1 MEEYPIKVINGIEF
15 RVKDRGIIKL
25 PGAKKSYHIRN
36 IEKIKTPEEKEQ
48 QEREIGELLYRIRI
62 RNSMTNES

>member
-1 MEEYPIKVINGIEF
+1 MEEYPIMIIDGIEY

-36 IEKIKTPEEKEQ
+36 IEKIKTHEEKER
-48 QEREIGELLYRIRI
+48 QEREIGELLYRIGI
-62 RNSMTNES
+62 RNSLINES

>member
-1 MEEYPIKVINGIEF
+1 MEKYTIMVIDGIEY

-36 IEKIKTPEEKEQ
+36 IEKIKTHEEKDQ
-48 QEREIGELLYRIRI
+48 
-62 RNSMTNES
+62 